1 MADVKRC
8 LIVCRACLHE
18 LLQAGIPCP
27 VLLVLNGTAAQHLVE
42 SLYDGRFY
50 INLNFMLL
58 YPTQFLFLSKD
69 RQSKLEFS
77 YNSV

>member
-27 VLLVLNGTAAQHLVE
+27 VLFLVLNGTAAQHLVE
-42 SLYDGRFY
+42 SLYGGRFY

-58 YPTQFLFLSKD
+58 YPT
-69 RQSKLEFS
+69 
-77 YNSV
+77 